1 MNAYYEPKLY
11 HVVTVSLE
19 PLIMS
24 REQKGTKTKR
34 NSVLH
39 IDQGTGAPNEDI
51 VQNHLT

>member
-1 MNAYYEPKLY
+1 MNQSYIMLWLY
-11 HVVTVSLE
+11 LSK
-19 PLIMS
+19 PLIIS
-24 REQKGTKTKR
+24 REQKGAKTKG